1 MGDVSASMEG
11 GDRARW
17 VSPLKNNPRYSDR
30 LIVHL
35 SLMQPLVKK
44 DLTTLSIIAYS
55 KPPLQSRQRGSVT
68 CGFFC
73 KRLAV

>member
-1 MGDVSASMEG
+1 MADISAC
-11 GDRARW
+11 
-17 VSPLKNNPRYSDR
+17 L
-30 LIVHL
+30 HL

-44 DLTTLSIIAYS
+44 DLTMLSIIAYS